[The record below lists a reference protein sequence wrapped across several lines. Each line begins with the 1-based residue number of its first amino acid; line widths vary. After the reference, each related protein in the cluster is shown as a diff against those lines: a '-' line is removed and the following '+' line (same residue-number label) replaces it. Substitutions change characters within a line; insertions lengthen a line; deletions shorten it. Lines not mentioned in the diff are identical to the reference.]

1 MTVTVRSALS
11 FGGAAIG
18 GLYEEVGEEPA
29 RRTVARALERGLCY
43 LDTAP
48 HYGLGLSERRL
59 GRALEGVPRD
69 SFQIS
74 TKVGRLLSPL
84 APGETEPPHGFVT
97 TAPLKRSWDFSRD
110 GVLRSLEDSLQRLG
124 LDRVDILYLHD
135 PDAFESE
142 VYATGYPTLAQLRAE
157 GVVGAIGAGMNQAEM
172 LTRLVRRLDL
182 DLVLVA
188 GRYSLLDQSALTELL
203 PTCQAR
209 GVEVVVG
216 APFNGGL
223 LAAPR
228 PGATY
233 DYRRATPELVV
244 RATRM
249 RDVCTRHGVTL
260 TAAALQFPLGH
271 PAVVS
276 VLAGARSP
284 QEVDDNACAFNARV
298 APEIWDE
305 LKLAGLLHPELPV
318 PDR

>member
-1 MTVTVRSALS
+1 MTLSRLS

-18 GLYEEVGEEPA
+18 GLYEAVGEEQA
-29 RRTVARALERGLCY
+29 QRTVARALHRGLHY

-48 HYGLGLSERRL
+48 HYGLGLSEQRL
-59 GRALEGVPRD
+59 GRALRGVPRD

-74 TKVGRLLSPL
+74 TKVGRRLSPL
-84 APGETEPPHGFVT
+84 APGETEPAHGFVT
-97 TAPLKRSWDFSRD
+97 TASFKRSWDFSHE
-110 GVLRSLEDSLQRLG
+110 GILRSLHDSLDRLE

-135 PDAFESE
+135 PDSFESE
-142 VYATGYPTLAQLRAE
+142 VYATGYPALAQLRAE

-188 GRYSLLDQSALTELL
+188 GRYSLLDQSALTSLL
-203 PTCQAR
+203 PACSER
-209 GVEVVVG
+209 GVGVVVG

-228 PGATY
+228 PGAIY
-233 DYRRATPELVV
+233 DYRTATPELVA

-249 RDVCTRHGVTL
+249 REVCAYHGVTL

-284 QEVDDNACAFNARV
+284 QEVDANARAFNARV
-298 APEIWDE
+298 APEVWDE
-305 LKLAGLLHPELPV
+305 LKHEGLLDAEVPV
-318 PDR
+318 PGR